1 MAHGYNLST
10 KETEAES
17 LGFGA
22 SLWYTVWPSLKSKAA
37 HDIPQIIFQD
47 AEEGTK
53 DKAEV

>member
-17 LGFGA
+17 LGFRT
-22 SLWYTVWPSLKSKAA
+22 SMWYTVWPSLKSKAA
-37 HDIPQIIFQD
+37 HDTSQIIFQD